1 MKGSLALAPSTEEL
15 LLLSFSFSARVTR
28 KGGTSRRL
36 QGEQPLTV
44 EATRAFENLLLLLL
58 RWCWWCSCHNSCV
71 ISVCL
76 CGIIYCDPSG
86 GWKKKK
92 QYLFII
98 KNRRESGKIPFGG
111 HLSLQRVFTSQTPG
125 DRERKGLQYR
135 EPSLR
140 K

>member
-98 KNRRESGKIPFGG
+98 KNRRESGKNSHRRLSITSTGF
-111 HLSLQRVFTSQTPG
+111 HLANSRGP
-125 DRERKGLQYR
+125 RKEGVTVPR
-135 EPSLR
+135 T
-140 K
+140 